1 MVHPHSGNTV
11 SVALELTGLV
21 TDYGRIGS
29 VKSHALE
36 VIEDHLADTI
46 GICKKKS
53 QAILPQVSPSSS
65 ASSVVVVRQEGASE
79 YTAQL
84 GLEARISRYF
94 DIHEMIPA
102 AGQGILA
109 IQGRAGEE
117 YPWLGGILDAE
128 AAAAALCERAFART
142 LGGGCTSPVCAHA
155 WAEDGKLRVLGL
167 YYDENS
173 GCWTTGEAAGETES
187 AEDLGKALACKL
199 RSEFGKE
206 AEA

>member
-1 MVHPHSGNTV
+1 
-11 SVALELTGLV
+11 
-21 TDYGRIGS
+21 
-29 VKSHALE
+29 
-36 VIEDHLADTI
+36 
-46 GICKKKS
+46 
-53 QAILPQVSPSSS
+53 
-65 ASSVVVVRQEGASE
+65 
-79 YTAQL
+79 
-84 GLEARISRYF
+84 
-94 DIHEMIPA
+94 MIPA

-128 AAAAALCERAFART
+128 VAAAALCERAFART

-155 WAEDGKLRVLGL
+155 WAEDGKLRLLGL

-173 GCWTTGEAAGETES
+173 GCWTTGESAGETES

-206 AEA
+206 AET